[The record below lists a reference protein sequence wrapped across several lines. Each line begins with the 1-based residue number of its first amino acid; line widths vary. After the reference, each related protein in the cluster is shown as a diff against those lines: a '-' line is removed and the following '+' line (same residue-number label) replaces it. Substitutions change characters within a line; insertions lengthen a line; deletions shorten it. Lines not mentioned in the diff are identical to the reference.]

1 MDVGLIGLGRMGAGI
16 AKSLLRGGHRV
27 TVHNRTRER
36 AEALRKDGAAVAD
49 SVADACHGDAVL
61 TMLADDAAVESVVF
75 SDNGVLKS
83 LAHGGVH
90 ISLSTISVA
99 LSDRLEAEHIRAGQD
114 FIAAPVFGRP
124 EAAEAGKLAIV
135 AAGPS
140 TTVERCKPLWEAIG
154 QKVLVIGEQPSKANV
169 VKLTG
174 NFLIATVLESL
185 GEALA
190 FARKSGVDAVALLDF
205 LTSTLFNAPVYKTYG
220 GLKSVLVRKSNS
232 ATASTPDLRANARA
246 SPSDSSTVAIR
257 KFPVSLTTFALDGC
271 SPITSTF
278 CPMASH
284 KGLHRST
291 VVLGP
296 AATMANFPAS
306 AASGRPN
313 TGAAIKSCPARACS
327 VAKRSLS
334 ATLMVLSEMCTP
346 PCANDFSTPLS
357 LNTTDSTAASSA
369 SIVSTASPWQASATE
384 SATAAPSLRSA
395 SARLRVRLSTI
406 LLCSTPNK
414 RCLNVS

>member
-220 GLKSVLVRKSNS
+220 GLIVEGKHDQVGFALPLGLKDVRLVLEAADAQRVPMPIASVLHDRFL
-232 ATASTPDLRANARA
+232 TALARGHERSDWSVVGQVAAEDAGLARA
-246 SPSDSSTVAIR
+246 Q
-257 KFPVSLTTFALDGC
+257 
-271 SPITSTF
+271 
-278 CPMASH
+278 
-284 KGLHRST
+284 
-291 VVLGP
+291 
-296 AATMANFPAS
+296 S
-306 AASGRPN
+306 A
-313 TGAAIKSCPARACS
+313 
-327 VAKRSLS
+327 
-334 ATLMVLSEMCTP
+334 
-346 PCANDFSTPLS
+346 
-357 LNTTDSTAASSA
+357 
-369 SIVSTASPWQASATE
+369 
-384 SATAAPSLRSA
+384 
-395 SARLRVRLSTI
+395 
-406 LLCSTPNK
+406 
-414 RCLNVS
+414 